1 MAVQTHGQVLILS
14 RGIYIIGT
22 DTGVGKTAVAA
33 GLMRLLLKNQ
43 CRAGYFKPVASGTT
57 FVDNAAVSV
66 DAAFVKVVS
75 GFAGEP
81 EHVTPFVYADAVSPH
96 LAARLA
102 GRPID
107 NNVIRKS
114 LDELKTRYDWIVAEG
129 AGGLAVPLNDDGF
142 MQYDLIRDLKFS
154 CLLVARA
161 GLGTINHTLLTL
173 GFAKSAG
180 LNVRGILVN
189 GVGESLIERDNVET
203 IKKMSGAQAVFTLP
217 LVTMV
222 NTENLQSGN
231 FGEVFEQAVRFD
243 DIISLME
250 TI

>member
-33 GLMRLLLKNQ
+33 GLMCLLLKNQ

-57 FVDNAAVSV
+57 FVDNTAVSV
-66 DAAFVKVVS
+66 DAAFVNVVS
-75 GFAGEP
+75 GFAGAP
-81 EHVTPFVYADAVSPH
+81 EQVTPFVYADAVSPH

-107 NNVIRKS
+107 SDVIRKS
-114 LDELKTRYDWIVAEG
+114 LDALKASYDWIVAEG
-129 AGGLAVPLNDDGF
+129 AGGLAVPLTDDGF
-142 MQYDLIRDLKFS
+142 MQYDLIRELNFP

-161 GLGTINHTLLTL
+161 GLGTINHTQLTL
-173 GFAKSAG
+173 GFARSAG

-203 IKKMSGAQAVFTLP
+203 IKKISGVQAVFTLP
-217 LVTMV
+217 LVTML
-222 NTENLQSGN
+222 NTENLQAGN

-243 DIISLME
+243 DILSTME

>member
-81 EHVTPFVYADAVSPH
+81 EHVTPFVYADAVRRTWPRVWPDTRLTIMLSGKALMCEDHTTVDCRGRRRRSGRSP
-96 LAARLA
+96 
-102 GRPID
+102 
-107 NNVIRKS
+107 
-114 LDELKTRYDWIVAEG
+114 
-129 AGGLAVPLNDDGF
+129 
-142 MQYDLIRDLKFS
+142 
-154 CLLVARA
+154 
-161 GLGTINHTLLTL
+161 
-173 GFAKSAG
+173 
-180 LNVRGILVN
+180 
-189 GVGESLIERDNVET
+189 ER
-203 IKKMSGAQAVFTLP
+203 
-217 LVTMV
+217 
-222 NTENLQSGN
+222 
-231 FGEVFEQAVRFD
+231 
-243 DIISLME
+243 
-250 TI
+250 

>member
-1 MAVQTHGQVLILS
+1 MNLT

-33 GLMRLLLKNQ
+33 WLMCLLLKNQ
-43 CRAGYFKPVASGTT
+43 CRAAYFKPVASGVTV
-57 FVDNAAVSV
+57 VDGVAVSA
-66 DAAFVKVVS
+66 DAAFVKIVS
-75 GFAGEP
+75 GFAQKP
-81 EHVTPFVYADAVSPH
+81 EQVTPFVYADAVAPH

-107 NNVIRKS
+107 RDVIRKS
-114 LDELKTRYDWIVAEG
+114 LDESKIRYDWIVAEG
-129 AGGLAVPLNDDGF
+129 AGGLAIPLNDEGV
-142 MQYDLIRDLKFS
+142 MQYDLIRELKFP

-173 GFAKSAG
+173 SFAKSVG
-180 LNVRGILVN
+180 LIVKGIIMN
-189 GVGESLIERDNVET
+189 GMGDSPIERDNVET
-203 IKKMSGAQAVFTLP
+203 IKKMSGVQAVFTLP

-222 NTENLQSGN
+222 NTDNLQSGN

-243 DIISLME
+243 DIITTME

>member
-1 MAVQTHGQVLILS
+1 
-14 RGIYIIGT
+14 
-22 DTGVGKTAVAA
+22 VGKTAVAA
-33 GLMRLLLKNQ
+33 GLMRLLLKNRF
-43 CRAGYFKPVASGTT
+43 RAGYFKPVASGMTV
-57 FVDNAAVSV
+57 VDGVAVSV

-81 EHVTPFVYADAVSPH
+81 QQVTPFVYSDAVSPH
-96 LAARLA
+96 LASRLA

-107 NNVIRKS
+107 RNVIRKS
-114 LDELKTRYDWIVAEG
+114 LDELKTRYDFIVAEG

-142 MQYDLIRDLKFS
+142 MQYDLIRELNFP

-180 LNVRGILVN
+180 LNVRGIIMN
-189 GVGESLIERDNVET
+189 SMGDSPIERDNVET
-203 IKKMSGAQAVFTLP
+203 IKKMSGVQAVFTLP
-217 LVTMV
+217 LGTML
-222 NTENLQSGN
+222 NTDNLQAGN
-231 FGEVFEQAVRFD
+231 FGEVFEQSVSCD
-243 DIISLME
+243 DIIGTME